1 MTTTGAPPGRPRS
14 TEVTAGR
21 DRAPARSMLRAV
33 GFTDDDFER
42 PQVGVA
48 SSWNEVTPCNIH
60 LDRLAVAAKDGVRL
74 AGAVPLTFNTITVS
88 DAIAMGHEGMR
99 ASLVSREV
107 IADSVE
113 LVMHAERLD
122 GLVVPGGESTVIGKL
137 AARYGLLEPLRER
150 AGAGL
155 PVFGTCAGMIFLAR
169 EVEGPP
175 QDLLGVLD
183 VRVRR
188 NAFGRQVASFEA
200 EVEVKGIDG
209 DPVSGAFIRAPWVA
223 DAGPEVEV
231 LAEVDGKVV
240 AVRQGNLLATA
251 FHPELTGEVRLH
263 RWLVDLV
270 AERGSS

>member
-1 MTTTGAPPGRPRS
+1 MAAPR
-14 TEVTAGR
+14 
-21 DRAPARSMLRAV
+21 
-33 GFTDDDFER
+33 
-42 PQVGVA
+42 VGVLA
-48 SSWNEVTPCNIH
+48 YQGDVREH
-60 LDRLAVAAKDGVRL
+60 LAAL
-74 AGAVPLTFNTITVS
+74 EAAGAEAV
-88 DAIAMGHEGMR
+88 
-99 ASLVSREV
+99 EV
-107 IADSVE
+107 RTPAE
-113 LVMHAERLD
+113 LEEVA

-155 PVFGTCAGMIFLAR
+155 PVFGTCAGMIFLAK

-200 EVEVKGIDG
+200 EVDVKGVDG
-209 DPVSGAFIRAPWVA
+209 GPVAGAFIRAPWVA

-251 FHPELTGEVRLH
+251 FHPELSGEVRLH

-270 AERGSS
+270 LGRIAERRAT

>member
-1 MTTTGAPPGRPRS
+1 MADAPKIGVLAYQGDVREHLAALEATGAAPV
-14 TEVTAGR
+14 EVRTVEE
-21 DRAPARSMLRAV
+21 LEAV
-33 GFTDDDFER
+33 
-42 PQVGVA
+42 
-48 SSWNEVTPCNIH
+48 
-60 LDRLAVAAKDGVRL
+60 
-74 AGAVPLTFNTITVS
+74 
-88 DAIAMGHEGMR
+88 
-99 ASLVSREV
+99 
-107 IADSVE
+107 
-113 LVMHAERLD
+113 D

-150 AGAGL
+150 AAAGL

-200 EVEVKGIDG
+200 EVDVKGVDG
-209 DPVSGAFIRAPWVA
+209 GPVAGAFIRAPWVA

-270 AERGSS
+270 RGQAENQVGERGSS

>member
-1 MTTTGAPPGRPRS
+1 MPAPRVGVLAFQGDIR
-14 TEVTAGR
+14 EHVA
-21 DRAPARSMLRAV
+21 ALAAV
-33 GFTDDDFER
+33 GAD
-42 PQVGVA
+42 PV
-48 SSWNEVTPCNIH
+48 EVRTMAD
-60 LDRLAVAAKDGVRL
+60 L
-74 AGAVPLTFNTITVS
+74 
-88 DAIAMGHEGMR
+88 
-99 ASLVSREV
+99 
-107 IADSVE
+107 DSVE
-113 LVMHAERLD
+113 

-137 AARYGLLEPLRER
+137 AARYGLLGPLRVR
-150 AGAGL
+150 IADGL
-155 PVFGTCAGMIFLAR
+155 PVLGTCAGMIFLAR

-200 EVEVKGIDG
+200 GVDVKGVDG
-209 DPVSGAFIRAPWVA
+209 GPVSGAFIRAPWVA
-223 DAGPEVEV
+223 EAAPEVEV

-270 AERGSS
+270 AERSSS

>member
-1 MTTTGAPPGRPRS
+1 MPGTPR
-14 TEVTAGR
+14 
-21 DRAPARSMLRAV
+21 
-33 GFTDDDFER
+33 
-42 PQVGVA
+42 VGVLA
-48 SSWNEVTPCNIH
+48 YQGDVREH
-60 LDRLAVAAKDGVRL
+60 LAAL
-74 AGAVPLTFNTITVS
+74 EAAGAVPVEVLRVDEL
-88 DAIAMGHEGMR
+88 DA
-99 ASLVSREV
+99 V
-107 IADSVE
+107 
-113 LVMHAERLD
+113 D

-150 AGAGL
+150 AAAGL

-200 EVEVKGIDG
+200 EVDVKGVDG
-209 DPVSGAFIRAPWVA
+209 GPVAGAFIRAPWVA

-231 LAEVDGKVV
+231 LAEVEGKVV

-251 FHPELTGEVRLH
+251 FHPELSGEVRLH
-263 RWLVDLV
+263 RWLVDLI
-270 AERGSS
+270 AERRTT

>member
-1 MTTTGAPPGRPRS
+1 MPGAPRVGVLAFQGDVR
-14 TEVTAGR
+14 EHLA
-21 DRAPARSMLRAV
+21 ALAAV
-33 GFTDDDFER
+33 GADAVEVRSLADL
-42 PQVGVA
+42 A
-48 SSWNEVTPCNIH
+48 S
-60 LDRLAVAAKDGVRL
+60 A
-74 AGAVPLTFNTITVS
+74 
-88 DAIAMGHEGMR
+88 
-99 ASLVSREV
+99 
-107 IADSVE
+107 
-113 LVMHAERLD
+113 D

-137 AARYGLLEPLRER
+137 AARYGLLEPLRAR
-150 AGAGL
+150 VADGL
-155 PVFGTCAGMIFLAR
+155 PVLGTCAGMIFLAR

-200 EVEVKGIDG
+200 EVDVKGVDG
-209 DPVSGAFIRAPWVA
+209 GPVSGAFIRAPWVA
-223 DAGPEVEV
+223 EAAPEVEV
-231 LAEVDGKVV
+231 LAELDGKVV